1 MEDSSRGGLPELI
14 LEVEEKELARLRLE
28 PVLEME
34 EKELA
39 RLRLRLHFR
48 FRLSAERAVIFI
60 LRLLVRVFLN

>member
-39 RLRLRLHFR
+39 RLRLHFR

>member
-39 RLRLRLHFR
+39 RLRLHFR
-48 FRLSAERAVIFI
+48 FRLSAERAVICI